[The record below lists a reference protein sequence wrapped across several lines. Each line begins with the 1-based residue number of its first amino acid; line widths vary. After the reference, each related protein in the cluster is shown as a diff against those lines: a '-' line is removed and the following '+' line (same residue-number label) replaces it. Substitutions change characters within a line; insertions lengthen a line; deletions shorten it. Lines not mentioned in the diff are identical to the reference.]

1 MRYARIISL
10 RGNKIKICT
19 DIANIAL
26 HISLLPI
33 CLPYQSNICGAS
45 LPEAFRLSTS
55 ISGGY
60 SNSSCSSACA
70 LASAVGVEY
79 CTAKFGIRCRCIFN
93 SWHGLAL
100 KLSSIDSPT
109 AVRS

>member
-10 RGNKIKICT
+10 RGKKIKICP
-19 DIANIAL
+19 DIVNIAL

-45 LPEAFRLSTS
+45 LPEAFLLTTS

-60 SNSSCSSACA
+60 SNSSCSSACV

-79 CTAKFGIRCRCIFN
+79 RTAKFGIRCRCIFN
-93 SWHGLAL
+93 S
-100 KLSSIDSPT
+100 
-109 AVRS
+109 